1 MFRGFPR
8 EKKHTWASLRKDSLV
23 HSRYNIT
30 YPITLFLL
38 FLLTIFEPNPVL
50 VNINKLKPYKYVGQT
65 LKGS

>member
-1 MFRGFPR
+1 MFCGFPK
-8 EKKHTWASLRKDSLV
+8 EKKHTWASSRKDGLV

-30 YPITLFLL
+30 YPITMFLL
-38 FLLTIFEPNPVL
+38 FMLTIFEPNPVL